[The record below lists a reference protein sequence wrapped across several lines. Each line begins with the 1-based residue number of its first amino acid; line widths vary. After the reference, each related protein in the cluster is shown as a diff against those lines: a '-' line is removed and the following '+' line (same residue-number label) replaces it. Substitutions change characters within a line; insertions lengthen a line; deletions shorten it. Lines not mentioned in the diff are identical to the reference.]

1 MRKRKEKR
9 WMIMGVGCLIAFA
22 IWTVLIQRVDVQPAP
37 QNGADVGFATF
48 NF

>member
-9 WMIMGVGCLIAFA
+9 WMIMGAGCLIAFA
-22 IWTVLIQRVDVQPAP
+22 IWTGLIQMIDVQTAP

-48 NF
+48 NY